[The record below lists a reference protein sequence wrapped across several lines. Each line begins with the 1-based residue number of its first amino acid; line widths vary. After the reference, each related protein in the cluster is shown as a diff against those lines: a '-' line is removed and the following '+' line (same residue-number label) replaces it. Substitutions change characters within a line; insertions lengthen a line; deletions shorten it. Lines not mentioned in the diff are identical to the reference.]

1 MNKTVLIEAIDLVLV
16 KSILSK
22 HLPLGAVVWVFG
34 SRATGVARSFSDL
47 DLAIDI
53 GEPLSLEK
61 LAGLA
66 HDFDESNLP
75 YKVDVVDWATI
86 SEAFRKNI
94 EDERMEIFKK

>member
-1 MNKTVLIEAIDLVLV
+1 MSKTVLIEPIDLALV

-34 SRATGVARSFSDL
+34 SRATAAARSFSDL

-53 GEPLSLEK
+53 GEPLSLER

-66 HDFDESNLP
+66 HDFDESRLP
-75 YKVDVVDWATI
+75 YKVDVIDWVTI
-86 SEAFRKNI
+86 SDSFRKNI
-94 EDERMEIFKK
+94 ENKRIKIFKK